1 MLAIVGESSPRRL
14 QQGLRLVSSVVQAF
28 SETTADY
35 SKLLDAIARR
45 IAEAIPDMCI
55 LSLWD
60 GTTLMPVSVHEV
72 AGDST
77 AFHQILQR
85 RFQPDEAR
93 LAAAVMS
100 NGPVFMPEIDFD
112 TLAAQAGEAAT
123 DRLRAVGARG
133 MISVP
138 LAFHGEL
145 HGVLTLLRHRA
156 ELPPL
161 DELDFDI
168 LKDLGVHA
176 ALALSNARLFSRLE
190 QAEGL
195 RVAEQRAV
203 QASQLVD
210 AIVENIPDMVFV
222 KEADNLSFVRFN
234 RAGEALLGVQRDQL
248 MGKNDYDFF
257 PHGEAEFF
265 VAKDRE
271 TLAKKSLVDIVEEPI
286 QTSRG
291 TRWLH
296 TKKVP
301 LLDADGTPR
310 YLLGIS
316 EDITDRK
323 HAELELRAAKAA
335 TDAANREL
343 EAFAYS
349 VAHDLRAPLRGID
362 GFSQALVEDFGDKLE
377 GEGLR
382 FLSRIRESAQ
392 RMADL
397 IDDLLALSRVTR
409 GELQRE
415 SVDLSV
421 LATHAIARHR
431 HAEPARRVD
440 AVIAPGLV
448 VQGDRR
454 MMAIA
459 IDNLID
465 NAWKFTANRAVAAIE
480 VGCTSDAHPTYFVRD
495 NGAGFEM
502 EFVHKLFG
510 VFQRLHTDAE
520 FPGTGI
526 GLVTVARIVER
537 HGGRVWGEG
546 LVDRGATFYLS
557 LGES

>member
-1 MLAIVGESSPRRL
+1 MA
-14 QQGLRLVSSVVQAF
+14 
-28 SETTADY
+28 
-35 SKLLDAIARR
+35 
-45 IAEAIPDMCI
+45 
-55 LSLWD
+55 
-60 GTTLMPVSVHEV
+60 
-72 AGDST
+72 
-77 AFHQILQR
+77 
-85 RFQPDEAR
+85 
-93 LAAAVMS
+93 
-100 NGPVFMPEIDFD
+100 NGPVLMSAIDYAD
-112 TLAAQAGEAAT
+112 LDARAGQASTE
-123 DRLRAVGARG
+123 RLRATGARG
-133 MISVP
+133 MIVVP
-138 LAFHGEL
+138 LAVRGEL
-145 HGVLTLLRHRA
+145 HGVMTVVRHRA
-156 ELPPL
+156 EHDPL
-161 DELDFDI
+161 DELDFEI
-168 LKDLGVHA
+168 VKDLGVHT
-176 ALALSNARLFSRLE
+176 ALAISNARLFARLE
-190 QAEGL
+190 LAQSLRAAE
-195 RVAEQRAV
+195 ERAV
-203 QASQLVD
+203 EASQLVD

-234 RAGEALLGVQRDQL
+234 RAGEVLLGVTREQL
-248 MGKNDYDFF
+248 MGKNDFDFF
-257 PHGEAEFF
+257 PRGEAEFF

-286 QTSRG
+286 QTARG

-323 HAELELRAAKAA
+323 HAELELRTAKAA

-377 GEGLR
+377 GDGR
-382 FLSRIRESAQ
+382 HFLSRIRESAK
-392 RMADL
+392 RMAEL

-409 GELQRE
+409 GELHRE
-415 SVDLSV
+415 TVDLSL
-421 LATHAIARHR
+421 LATQALARHR
-431 HAEPARRVD
+431 KLDPERRVD

-448 VQGDRR
+448 VHADRR

-459 IDNLID
+459 IDNFID
-465 NAWKFTANRAVAAIE
+465 NAWKFTSNRAVAVIE
-480 VGCTSDAHPTYFVRD
+480 LGKTATGNDSYYVRD

-502 EFVHKLFG
+502 EFAHKLFG

-537 HGGRVWGEG
+537 HGGRVWADG
-546 LVDRGATFYLS
+546 LVDHGATFYFL